1 MIFHFLVVFT
11 AKPEPKPRISNKLK
25 LIDVPPFPALVDSI
39 KRALNHVDEGKYK
52 LRDLA
57 LISILVFTGC
67 RISEALSL
75 TKSDVDRRGKVVKIR
90 QLKKKSEFVR
100 IVPVPNELF
109 WNIISRYVERI
120 TSDKLFT
127 ITYRQAYNVVIKF
140 SLRYLKMRVRPHAF
154 RHAYALQVLKT
165 TKDLEIVR
173 RLLGHSDYKHLKYYL
188 DYTQED
194 LADELSKAL
203 NV

>member
-1 MIFHFLVVFT
+1 L
-11 AKPEPKPRISNKLK
+11 AKTEPKPQTKSFKPKIV
-25 LIDVPPFPALVDSI
+25 DVPPFPALVDGV
-39 KRALNHVDEGKYK
+39 KRALSHVDEGKYR

-57 LISILVFTGC
+57 LVSVLVFTGC
-67 RISEALSL
+67 RIGEALHL
-75 TKSDVDRRGKVVKIR
+75 TKTDIDRKNKAVKIH

-100 IVPVPNELF
+100 IVPVPNDLF
-109 WNIISRYVERI
+109 WNIISRYLERI
-120 TSDKLFT
+120 TTDKLFT
-127 ITYRQAYNVVIKF
+127 ITYRQAYNIVTKF
-140 SLRYLKMRVRPHAF
+140 SLRYLKKRVRPHAF

-165 TKDLEIVR
+165 TKNLEIVR

-194 LADELSKAL
+194 LIDELSKAL